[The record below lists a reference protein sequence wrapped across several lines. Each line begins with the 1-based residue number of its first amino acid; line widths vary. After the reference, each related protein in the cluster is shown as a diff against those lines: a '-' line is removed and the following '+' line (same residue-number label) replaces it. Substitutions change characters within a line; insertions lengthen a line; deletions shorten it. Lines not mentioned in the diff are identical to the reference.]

1 MVIAHVL
8 CISMSS
14 ILFNF
19 DLGCIYFFIKR
30 YFNLIYILLTILFL
44 VELGICYH
52 SLTTFGIIEY
62 TGCEAATLPND
73 ITKLKEELMSN
84 TLITTC
90 SDANLPYFGIPLS
103 VYNFVFNDFSVINYF
118 QCLQKKNKSP
128 SGEDKKLIEEIIRVD
143 HAGEHGATQI
153 YRGQLAIFKENTE
166 FVKKLRRW
174 LTKRNS

>member
-1 MVIAHVL
+1 MYL
-8 CISMSS
+8 STSS

-19 DLGCIYFFIKR
+19 GIGCILFFNEEIFQ
-30 YFNLIYILLTILFL
+30 FNLYITNYLASCWIRNFGLS
-44 VELGICYH
+44 

-103 VYNFVFNDFSVINYF
+103 VYNFLFSMTFLLLIIFNAY
-118 QCLQKKNKSP
+118 KKEK
-128 SGEDKKLIEEIIRVD
+128 
-143 HAGEHGATQI
+143 
-153 YRGQLAIFKENTE
+153 
-166 FVKKLRRW
+166 
-174 LTKRNS
+174 